1 MTDSLFEQ
9 YEFCHFPFEF
19 SNSGELKQAVVAM
32 MLRKEEV
39 EQENRW
45 VSDALRTSHHTTPQ
59 LRTTPTGKSCNLR
72 GSTTGPYK
80 IRALSQIFSIVR

>member
-1 MTDSLFEQ
+1 MIYFKIMTDSLFEQ

-39 EQENRW
+39 EQENR
-45 VSDALRTSHHTTPQ
+45 
-59 LRTTPTGKSCNLR
+59 
-72 GSTTGPYK
+72 
-80 IRALSQIFSIVR
+80 